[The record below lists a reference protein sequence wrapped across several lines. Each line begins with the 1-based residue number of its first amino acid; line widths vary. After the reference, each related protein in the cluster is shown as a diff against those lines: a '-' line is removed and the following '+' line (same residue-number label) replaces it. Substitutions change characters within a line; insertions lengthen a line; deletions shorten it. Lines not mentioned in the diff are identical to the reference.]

1 MDQNQLLTVD
11 ALTIDLGQPASR
23 VVDGIR
29 FSIAPGEIL
38 GLAGE
43 SGSGKSVSAL
53 ALCKLLP
60 GTAQPRY
67 AGEVS
72 LTGIPGNLLDL
83 PARKLTRVRGRRIG
97 YVFQEPS
104 SSFNPVYTI
113 GNHLAEICRL
123 CGITGKDLKKSVATA
138 MEAVGIEPS
147 KENLDAY
154 PGDFSGGML
163 QRLAIACALLFEPD
177 LLVADEPTTALDTST
192 QKRIT
197 ELLES
202 LNRSKGMSILFISH
216 DLALLKQIAARII
229 VMRKGEIVEQGSAT
243 EVLYHP
249 RHDYT
254 RNLVNAIPKLDV
266 PNH

>member
-1 MDQNQLLTVD
+1 MKPDHLLSVD
-11 ALTIDLGQPASR
+11 ALTIELGQPATR
-23 VVDGIR
+23 VVDGVS

-53 ALCKLLP
+53 ALSKLLP
-60 GTAQPRY
+60 DSARPRY
-67 AGEVS
+67 SGTIRLSGVE
-72 LTGIPGNLLDL
+72 GNLLQR
-83 PARKLTRVRGRRIG
+83 PPRQMTSIRGRRIG

-113 GNHLAEICRL
+113 GNHLSEICKL
-123 CGITGKDLKKSVATA
+123 CGIAGKDLERSVAEVL
-138 MEAVGIEPS
+138 EAVGIDPG
-147 KENLDAY
+147 KGNLNAY
-154 PGDFSGGML
+154 PADFSGGML

-229 VMRKGEIVEQGSAT
+229 VMRQGKVVEQGPAR
-243 EVLYHP
+243 EILYHP
-249 RHDYT
+249 KQAYT
-254 RNLVNAIPKLDV
+254 KNLVQAIPKLRL
-266 PNH
+266 PNR